1 MQPSAT
7 VCPPPPAAANLSLH
21 AVCECVCDSQGE
33 GPWSC
38 RTETYRMCTLFMQS
52 RVVYHDLYDLSEK
65 ARRGD
70 IDFVSHS
77 SSCKLHRS
85 DLI

>member
-7 VCPPPPAAANLSLH
+7 VCPPPPAAANVSLYT
-21 AVCECVCDSQGE
+21 VCECLSVCVCAGLGE

-65 ARRGD
+65 ACRGD

-77 SSCKLHRS
+77 SSCK
-85 DLI
+85 